1 MRRLGLWAR
10 ANPLKVF
17 LGFIA
22 LIFLGFTAEQEIG
35 GIGGSIAYFAS
46 MFLAVLLL
54 AAFLRGG
61 KRR

>member
-17 LGFIA
+17 LMFLA
-22 LIFLGFTAEQEIG
+22 LIFLAFTAEQELG
-35 GIGGSIAYFAS
+35 GAGSFFAYFAL
-46 MFLAVLLL
+46 MFAAIVLG

-61 KRR
+61 KR

>member
-17 LGFIA
+17 LMFLA
-22 LIFLGFTAEQEIG
+22 LTFLAFTAEQELG
-35 GIGGSIAYFAS
+35 GVGSFVAYFAL
-46 MFLAVLLL
+46 MFAAIVLG

-61 KRR
+61 KR